1 MRNPT
6 GEMKRIRLMNMVNT
20 LNVPFARASF
30 IGPLLVPIEKQIDAG
45 EIHHHE
51 TLFQSNLIDQDCM
64 KIFVSESISAA
75 VLDSAA
81 TSTVAGKTW
90 MDCYIDSLPEEK
102 QTEISSSKSQN
113 MFKFGSGDPVKSL
126 YKVKIPASIGNQDI
140 FIENDVVDND
150 ILMLLS
156 KSAMKKANI
165 SIDFQSD
172 TVTMLRQ
179 KQ

>member
-1 MRNPT
+1 
-6 GEMKRIRLMNMVNT
+6 
-20 LNVPFARASF
+20 
-30 IGPLLVPIEKQIDAG
+30 
-45 EIHHHE
+45 
-51 TLFQSNLIDQDCM
+51 M

-102 QTEISSSKSQN
+102 QTEISCSKSQN

-140 FIENDVVDND
+140 FIENDAVDND